1 MYPQATENK
10 TESIVIRLSELV
22 IYPESRTKF
31 LTDNDTGKILLS
43 IMENEDTAYAVAIT
57 MKSGTAHSD
66 LSEDTLYK
74 TGNILELKSIMP
86 ADEGYL
92 VSAKSVQ
99 RVKTLDLYQKN
110 GTFYTTY
117 ETVPDINDLEE
128 EIQEVIFKDV
138 KKTIH
143 KISERFKSSEA
154 FTKPID
160 NMESVDQMMGYVM
173 PFIPIE
179 LTEKQ
184 KLLEMVSVRERYLT
198 FLHILTNQM
207 ENINIQMEVAKK
219 VAEKVSKTHRE
230 AMLREQLKV
239 IQEELHEFD
248 DSDSDE
254 DNYKN
259 RIEDSYM
266 PDDVNKKALSE
277 LKKLETGGKHNPE
290 SHVIRNY
297 LDILLD
303 IPWQVT
309 ERKSIDIEHARNTL
323 ENNHNGLEKVKERI
337 IQHLAVMKLKQ
348 EKQGSILLFTGP
360 PGTGKTSL
368 GESIA
373 DSLGREYVRVSLGG
387 VRDEAEIRGH
397 RRTYIG
403 AMPGRIIQ
411 GLKKAGTKNPVFI
424 LDEIDKLSSSYSG
437 DPASALLE
445 VLDPEQNNT
454 FSDHYLEVPYDLS
467 EVLFIATSNSLA
479 TIPGPLRDRM
489 EIIEISGYTKNEK
502 LEIANDHLIPIILE
516 EHGLD
521 SDKLRIEEDALK
533 LMIERYTREAGV
545 RGLKKQLARA
555 ARFVSEKIVSGKV
568 KLPYIIKADMLKEV
582 LGKELIRQDEARKE
596 DVPGVVTGLAWTPV
610 GGDILFIEGTFM
622 PGKGKLTLTGQ
633 LGDVMKESAHISLS
647 LARSRLASNANTFD
661 FTESDIHIHV
671 PSGATPKDGPSAGV
685 TLFTAITSLITGRTV
700 DPKLAMTGEITL
712 SGAVMPVGGIKEK
725 VLAAHRAGIKKVI
738 LPKENEKDLEDVPE
752 DVRKELR
759 FIPVETIEE
768 VLKEALDIDLHRP
781 VVSYTGQNIAS
792 AGNI

>member
-1 MYPQATENK
+1 
-10 TESIVIRLSELV
+10 
-22 IYPESRTKF
+22 
-31 LTDNDTGKILLS
+31 
-43 IMENEDTAYAVAIT
+43 
-57 MKSGTAHSD
+57 
-66 LSEDTLYK
+66 
-74 TGNILELKSIMP
+74 
-86 ADEGYL
+86 
-92 VSAKSVQ
+92 
-99 RVKTLDLYQKN
+99 
-110 GTFYTTY
+110 
-117 ETVPDINDLEE
+117 
-128 EIQEVIFKDV
+128 
-138 KKTIH
+138 
-143 KISERFKSSEA
+143 
-154 FTKPID
+154 
-160 NMESVDQMMGYVM
+160 
-173 PFIPIE
+173 
-179 LTEKQ
+179 
-184 KLLEMVSVRERYLT
+184 
-198 FLHILTNQM
+198 
-207 ENINIQMEVAKK
+207 
-219 VAEKVSKTHRE
+219 
-230 AMLREQLKV
+230 
-239 IQEELHEFD
+239 
-248 DSDSDE
+248 
-254 DNYKN
+254 
-259 RIEDSYM
+259 
-266 PDDVNKKALSE
+266 
-277 LKKLETGGKHNPE
+277 
-290 SHVIRNY
+290 
-297 LDILLD
+297 
-303 IPWQVT
+303 
-309 ERKSIDIEHARNTL
+309 
-323 ENNHNGLEKVKERI
+323 
-337 IQHLAVMKLKQ
+337 
-348 EKQGSILLFTGP
+348 
-360 PGTGKTSL
+360 
-368 GESIA
+368 
-373 DSLGREYVRVSLGG
+373 VRVSLGG

-424 LDEIDKLSSSYSG
+424 LDEIDKLASSYSG